1 MQKEVAM
8 STDRTPA
15 VIEENLKKALV
26 EMLVLALLHE
36 REYHAPE
43 LTQAL
48 ADRSGGAVNI
58 SFPYA
63 ALYRMIE
70 QGYIL
75 ELPKR
80 KAPDGRR
87 RQYYAVSEAGRRY
100 FRETWAVY
108 RRFTAGVDQL
118 VAAVCPEEEREEDK
132 S

>member
-1 MQKEVAM
+1 MAEN
-8 STDRTPA
+8 RTSA
-15 VIEENLKKALV
+15 SIEENLKKALV
-26 EMLVLALLHE
+26 EMLVLALLYE

-48 ADRSGGAVNI
+48 TDRSGGAVNI

-63 ALYRMIE
+63 VLYRMIE

-87 RQYYAVSEAGRRY
+87 RQYFGITDAGRRY
-100 FRETWAVY
+100 FKENWEVY
-108 RRFTAGVDQL
+108 KAFTAGVDLL
-118 VAAVCPEEEREEDK
+118 VSTVCPQEK
-132 S
+132 

>member
-1 MQKEVAM
+1 MAEN
-8 STDRTPA
+8 RTPA
-15 VIEENLKKALV
+15 VVEENLKKALV
-26 EMLVLALLHE
+26 EMLVLALLYE

-48 ADRSGGAVNI
+48 TDRSGGAVNI

-63 ALYRMIE
+63 VLYRMIE

-87 RQYYAVSEAGRRY
+87 RQYYAISDAGRQY
-100 FRETWAVY
+100 FRESWAIY
-108 RRFTAGVDQL
+108 KAFTAGVDRL
-118 VAAVCPEEEREEDK
+118 VAAVCPEVRQEEGK
-132 S
+132 A

>member
-1 MQKEVAM
+1 MAEN
-8 STDRTPA
+8 RTPA
-15 VIEENLKKALV
+15 VVEENLKKALV
-26 EMLVLALLHE
+26 EMLVLALLYE

-48 ADRSGGAVNI
+48 TDRSGGAVNI

-63 ALYRMIE
+63 VLYRMIE

-87 RQYYAVSEAGRRY
+87 RQYYAISDAGRQY
-100 FRETWAVY
+100 FRESWAIY
-108 RRFTAGVDQL
+108 KAFTAGVDRL
-118 VAAVCPEEEREEDK
+118 VDAACPEVGQEEGK
-132 S
+132 A

>member
-1 MQKEVAM
+1 MAEN
-8 STDRTPA
+8 RTPA
-15 VIEENLKKALV
+15 VVEENLKKALV
-26 EMLVLALLHE
+26 EMLVLALLYE

-48 ADRSGGAVNI
+48 TDRSGGAVNI

-63 ALYRMIE
+63 VLYRMIE

-87 RQYYAVSEAGRRY
+87 RQYYAISDAGRQY
-100 FRETWAVY
+100 FRESWAIY
-108 RRFTAGVDQL
+108 KAFTAGVDRL
-118 VAAVCPEEEREEDK
+118 VDAACPEVRQEEGK
-132 S
+132 A

>member
-1 MQKEVAM
+1 MGEN
-8 STDRTPA
+8 RTPA
-15 VIEENLKKALV
+15 VVEENLKKALV
-26 EMLVLALLHE
+26 EMLVLALLYE

-48 ADRSGGAVNI
+48 TDRSGGAVNI

-63 ALYRMIE
+63 VLYRMIE

-87 RQYYAVSEAGRRY
+87 RQYYAISDAGRQY
-100 FRETWAVY
+100 FRESWAIY
-108 RRFTAGVDQL
+108 KAFTAGVDRL
-118 VAAVCPEEEREEDK
+118 VDAACPEVRQEEGK
-132 S
+132 A